1 MLNLRG
7 LFQTFLLALIVALAS
22 NGVVMASSGVM
33 HQEHCVQASADE
45 AQTAHNS
52 AHSAVDHANHDAA
65 TGDTAL
71 DHDHETCMT
80 HACSAVAYDAHGSV
94 AIPMSLSAATAS
106 IAHELVALE
115 RAESL
120 LRPPNT

>member
-7 LFQTFLLALIVALAS
+7 IFQTLLLALIVALAS
-22 NGVVMASSGVM
+22 NGVVMASSGVK
-33 HQEHCVQASADE
+33 HQDNCVEASADGVH
-45 AQTAHNS
+45 TAHNS
-52 AHSAVDHANHDAA
+52 VHSAVDYANHDAA
-65 TGDTAL
+65 TGDTAS

-94 AIPMSLSAATAS
+94 AIPMAVTAL